1 MSIAQD
7 SLSLSQ
13 KKPPSILVNSSNKE
27 HSFRGSTLNL
37 KQVKF
42 KIEPRR
48 CSTAKTDSSFDQNK
62 KIDEILNEIAEKIN
76 EKKYLLYLQ

>member
-13 KKPPSILVNSSNKE
+13 KRPPSILVNSSNKDQ
-27 HSFRGSTLNL
+27 SFRGSTINL

-48 CSTAKTDSSFDQNK
+48 SSTARIDSSFDQNR
-62 KIDEILNEIAEKIN
+62 KIDDILNEIAEKIN
-76 EKKYLLYLQ
+76 EKK